1 MLWETLSAARD
12 IGRLYEIATVL
23 IRYGFGDVT
32 RRLGITGALERVG
45 KTLRRS
51 RHHAIDHMTSAERV
65 RRAMEDMGPTF
76 VKLGQILSTRVD
88 LFAPEWIAEFEKL
101 QDHAAPV
108 PFDEIR
114 AQLAADLAADPDS
127 VFADL
132 DPAPLAAGSIAQVHR
147 ARLQD
152 GTAVVLKVRRP
163 GIESVIDADL
173 RLLQHLAE
181 LAEREWP
188 ALQRY
193 QPRGLVRQFAKSL
206 RRELDLR
213 TECRNAERIAVNLAA
228 NENIV
233 VPGIYWQ
240 WATQRLNVQTYVDG
254 IAGRNLAAVDE
265 AGLDRRILAQRGAN
279 AVLQMVLE
287 DGFFHADP
295 HPGNVFYLPGN
306 RLAFIDFGMVGRLSQ
321 ERRDQLADLLYSLAQ
336 RDPGHAAELLV
347 DWAGKTEVDM
357 QGLSMDID
365 CFIDE
370 FHGVPLEQIEVG
382 RLLGDLTALMREHRL
397 TLPSD
402 LALLF
407 KAAISLE
414 GLGRMLDPGFDM
426 VSEARPFL
434 VQIGR
439 QRRSPRALAKLG
451 AKSLREAAALALN
464 LPGELRRLLKAMNRG
479 AITVHVDVSHLDRAF
494 ERMDRSASRLT
505 MGIVTA
511 ALIIGSSIVMTVKTE
526 STWLGLPLF
535 GLLGF
540 LGAVV
545 SGVWLLISIARS
557 GRHD

>member
-51 RHHAIDHMTSAERV
+51 RHHAIYHMTSAERV

-397 TLPSD
+397 TLPPD